1 MVKTLFYDGHML
13 KEINKTFI
21 ILIPKLDSLDSS
33 NPASLCNVCYKII
46 TKILANRIKPLL
58 NKIVSPL

>member
-21 ILIPKLDSLDSS
+21 ILIPKLDSL
-33 NPASLCNVCYKII
+33 
-46 TKILANRIKPLL
+46 RLL
-58 NKIVSPL
+58 KSC